1 MKVHIGNYTDD
12 QKDREVQVQIDEWD
26 TFNFDHTLSLIIL
39 PGLKQLKAQK
49 HGSPDVD
56 NEDVPEYIRST
67 AAKPK
72 ENEGDTDEFWHA
84 RWEYVLDCIIWSF
97 EQHVDYDPL
106 EEQFFDR
113 TEVEEVGFGKQ
124 TEYVKLLKT
133 DKEGLKKYQE
143 QKQQGFVLFGKYFR
157 AMWT

>member
-1 MKVHIGNYTDD
+1 MKVQIGNYTDD
-12 QKDREVQVQIDEWD
+12 PKDREVQVQIDEWD

-49 HGSPDVD
+49 HGSPNVD
-56 NEDVPEYIRST
+56 DEDVPEYLRST

-72 ENEGDTDEFWHA
+72 ENEWDTDEFWHD

-97 EQHVDYDPL
+97 EQHVDHDPL
-106 EEQFFDR
+106 EKHFYDFSEA
-113 TEVEEVGFGKQ
+113 GKEGDDLI
-124 TEYVKLLKT
+124 EYVKRAKV
-133 DKEGLKKYQE
+133 DHEGVKGYQE